1 MKYFSKNEMKCK
13 CCEQLPDEALQNG
26 EALVD
31 NVLDPVREKF
41 GKAIKT
47 NSFYRCSKTTHVVV
61 GHKPHNTYVLA
72 IMLQRMSAA
81 V

>member
-1 MKYFSKNEMKCK
+1 M
-13 CCEQLPDEALQNG
+13 
-26 EALVD
+26 D

-47 NSFYRCSKTTHVVV
+47 DSFYRCSKTTHVVV
-61 GHKPHNTYVLA
+61 GRKPHNTYVLA